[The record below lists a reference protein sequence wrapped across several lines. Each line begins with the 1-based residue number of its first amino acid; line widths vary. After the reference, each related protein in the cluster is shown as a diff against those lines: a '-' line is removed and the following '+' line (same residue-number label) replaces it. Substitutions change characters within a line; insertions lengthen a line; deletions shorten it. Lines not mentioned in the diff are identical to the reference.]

1 MNDKQLK
8 EVERNEA
15 ILRKELERIED
26 KKIVLKKSYDKTI
39 NMQLDIQQSLRDSSQ
54 SLSPEE
60 VMEQEEIMLIFN
72 RQSRIVED
80 YFQKKWLNSTNKKQM
95 LKTH

>member
-60 VMEQEEIMLIFN
+60 VM
-72 RQSRIVED
+72 D
-80 YFQKKWLNSTNKKQM
+80 KKRSC
-95 LKTH
+95 

>member
-39 NMQLDIQQSLRDSSQ
+39 NTRGAS
-54 SLSPEE
+54 
-60 VMEQEEIMLIFN
+60 
-72 RQSRIVED
+72 
-80 YFQKKWLNSTNKKQM
+80 
-95 LKTH
+95 

>member
-39 NMQLDIQQSLRDSSQ
+39 NMQLDIQQ
-54 SLSPEE
+54 
-60 VMEQEEIMLIFN
+60 
-72 RQSRIVED
+72 
-80 YFQKKWLNSTNKKQM
+80 YSTNKKQM

>member
-26 KKIVLKKSYDKTI
+26 KKIVLKNPMTKLLTC
-39 NMQLDIQQSLRDSSQ
+39 N
-54 SLSPEE
+54 
-60 VMEQEEIMLIFN
+60 LIFN
-72 RQSRIVED
+72 S
-80 YFQKKWLNSTNKKQM
+80 L
-95 LKTH
+95 

>member
-26 KKIVLKKSYDKTI
+26 KKIVLKKI
-39 NMQLDIQQSLRDSSQ
+39 L
-54 SLSPEE
+54 
-60 VMEQEEIMLIFN
+60 
-72 RQSRIVED
+72 
-80 YFQKKWLNSTNKKQM
+80 
-95 LKTH
+95 

>member
-80 YFQKKWLNSTNKKQM
+80 YFQE
-95 LKTH
+95 

>member
-72 RQSRIVED
+72 RQSRIV
-80 YFQKKWLNSTNKKQM
+80 
-95 LKTH
+95 

>member
-80 YFQKKWLNSTNKKQM
+80 YFQ
-95 LKTH
+95 

>member
-39 NMQLDIQQSLRDSSQ
+39 NMQLDIQQSLMD
-54 SLSPEE
+54 
-60 VMEQEEIMLIFN
+60 
-72 RQSRIVED
+72 
-80 YFQKKWLNSTNKKQM
+80 
-95 LKTH
+95 